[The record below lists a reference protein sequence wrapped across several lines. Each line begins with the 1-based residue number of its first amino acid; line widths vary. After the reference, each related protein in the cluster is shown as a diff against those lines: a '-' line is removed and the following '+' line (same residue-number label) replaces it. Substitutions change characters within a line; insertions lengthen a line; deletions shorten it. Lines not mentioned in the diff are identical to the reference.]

1 MFFYRS
7 KTVRWE
13 SPTKRYWKVTNKKS
27 WLNPFKVISRSFL
40 DSWRWTK
47 FSKSQEE
54 NYNQI
59 LNPFYGN
66 CERETPGFSKLGLIF
81 HSIFV
86 TNNLRRGA
94 SFELCLFWRYFRKT
108 GISEKNPVFLRNLKS
123 ENFTKNYNIGDIL
136 RDVLGFRC
144 CYTKVSSESKSYWLL
159 KQFWTVVFFRRKF
172 VPNSTMGTVGTF
184 TY

>member
-1 MFFYRS
+1 M
-7 KTVRWE
+7 
-13 SPTKRYWKVTNKKS
+13 
-27 WLNPFKVISRSFL
+27 ISGSFL

-47 FSKSQEE
+47 FSKSQEV

-94 SFELCLFWRYFRKT
+94 NFELCLFWRYFRKT
-108 GISEKNPVFLRNLKS
+108 GISKKKIQYFFVNSSQIISLR
-123 ENFTKNYNIGDIL
+123 TTIL
-136 RDVLGFRC
+136 ALFWETFWGFVVA
-144 CYTKVSSESKSYWLL
+144 TKVSSEPKSYWLL